1 MTSFASAALLVAA
14 TAFAAQAYAA
24 DDQNH
29 AKLAGTWQVEQGSAV
44 EGGST
49 WTFQEKSDAIHITT
63 AQGATKLADF
73 DCNTEG
79 RDCTVLESGK
89 KVKVSMWFAGPMLVE
104 LETRGSDVVKR
115 RFGISGQGDTL
126 EMEVIPVVPQG
137 KTEQV
142 TLRRVSNAGPAT
154 ASAAKQ

>member
-24 DDQNH
+24 DDQDH
-29 AKLAGTWQVEQGSAV
+29 TKLAGTWQVEQGSTEDAA
-44 EGGST
+44 ST
-49 WTFQEKSDAIHITT
+49 WTFQERADAIHITT

-73 DCNTEG
+73 ECNTEG
-79 RDCTVLESGK
+79 RDCAVSESGK
-89 KVKVSMWFAGPMLVE
+89 KIKVSMWFAGPMLVE

-115 RFGISGQGDTL
+115 RFGVSGQGDTL
-126 EMEVIPVVPQG
+126 EMEVIPIVPQG

-142 TLRRVSNAGPAT
+142 TLKRVSSAGAAT
-154 ASAAKQ
+154 ASAAK